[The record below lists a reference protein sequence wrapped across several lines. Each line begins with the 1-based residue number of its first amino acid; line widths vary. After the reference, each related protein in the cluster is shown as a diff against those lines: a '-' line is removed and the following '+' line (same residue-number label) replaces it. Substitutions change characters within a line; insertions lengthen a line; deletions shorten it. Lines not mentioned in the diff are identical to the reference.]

1 MTRTKALPSLPEPKP
16 CIEAR
21 DVVLVSRQLGL
32 GCLKERSNLTALRAP
47 APRTS
52 NSKSK
57 VLHRSGYPN
66 TVLHRGGYPNVV
78 LHRGGYPNVVLHR
91 GGYPNVVLHK
101 GGYPNVVL
109 HRGGYPHWSGE
120 PELEALTV
128 SPWTTEGATYSWRF
142 CYVTSSKRGFYRHLH
157 PSF

>member
-1 MTRTKALPSLPEPKP
+1 M
-16 CIEAR
+16 
-21 DVVLVSRQLGL
+21 L
-32 GCLKERSNLTALRAP
+32 GCLKESSSITALRAP

-57 VLHRSGYPN
+57 VLHR
-66 TVLHRGGYPNVV
+66 GGYPNVV
-78 LHRGGYPNVVLHR
+78 LHRGEYPNVVLHR
-91 GGYPNVVLHK
+91 

-128 SPWTTEGATYSWRF
+128 STWTTEGTTDSWRF
-142 CYVTSSKRGFYRHLH
+142 CYVTSSKREFYRHLH